1 VTDAFLDLSP
11 FEVLMK
17 TQPKKTDQEL
27 LAECI
32 HIASLVDQV
41 YARCS
46 SITNTPLI
54 WAEEHTPRL
63 AAAYWRD
70 NQALDDLLASRQYSQ
85 AELDQSIDKMLA
97 SLRVVIKAVVL
108 GKPMPLSEEE
118 HFAVTEKAAIIAA
131 DMTTDNYRLAY
142 IRALQVML

>member
-1 VTDAFLDLSP
+1 MSSFFRTRKNTPAPVVSD
-11 FEVLMK
+11 
-17 TQPKKTDQEL
+17 KKTDQEL

-32 HIASLVDQV
+32 RIAGLVEKV
-41 YARCS
+41 YGLCS
-46 SITNTPLI
+46 TITDTPLI

-97 SLRVVIKAVVL
+97 SLRVVIKAVIV